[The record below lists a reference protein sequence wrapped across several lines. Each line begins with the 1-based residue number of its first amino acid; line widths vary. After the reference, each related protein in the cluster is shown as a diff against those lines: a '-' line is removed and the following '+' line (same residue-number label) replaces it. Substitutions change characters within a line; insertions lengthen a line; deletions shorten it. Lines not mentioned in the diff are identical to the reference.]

1 MDPKLKITRK
11 RITQIN
17 KLMPRYRCSFFFT
30 RKQTVRIIVT
40 ENYPL
45 IIKFLNLSTTRL
57 AQPLF
62 SLISLSDVRRRILFL
77 FIPRGDERQKQASGE
92 NIVDGCISVN
102 DGEQNGKNRTDVGQT
117 EAVEDAEE
125 VAGRRGRFGCELIG
139 EGGRCRLP
147 FPDVVRLFLRGT
159 SFLVR
164 TTVEIFRHPI
174 LSLYIFYYFIIIIFH
189 CFHRIFKLHIFA

>member
-1 MDPKLKITRK
+1 MTIEPSFSRAFYLKIPKRKKNKLPKLKKSQAFLVVLSYLKIPKKKTRNEIKREKRMDPKLKITRK

-77 FIPRGDERQKQASGE
+77 FIPRGDERQK
-92 NIVDGCISVN
+92 
-102 DGEQNGKNRTDVGQT
+102 
-117 EAVEDAEE
+117 
-125 VAGRRGRFGCELIG
+125 
-139 EGGRCRLP
+139 
-147 FPDVVRLFLRGT
+147 
-159 SFLVR
+159 
-164 TTVEIFRHPI
+164 
-174 LSLYIFYYFIIIIFH
+174 
-189 CFHRIFKLHIFA
+189 

>member
-1 MDPKLKITRK
+1 MTIEPSFSRAFYLKIPKRKKNKLPKLKKSQAFLVVLSYLKVPKKKTRNEIKREKRMDPKLKITRK

-77 FIPRGDERQKQASGE
+77 FIPRGDERQK
-92 NIVDGCISVN
+92 
-102 DGEQNGKNRTDVGQT
+102 
-117 EAVEDAEE
+117 
-125 VAGRRGRFGCELIG
+125 
-139 EGGRCRLP
+139 
-147 FPDVVRLFLRGT
+147 
-159 SFLVR
+159 
-164 TTVEIFRHPI
+164 
-174 LSLYIFYYFIIIIFH
+174 
-189 CFHRIFKLHIFA
+189 